1 MTKRLLL
8 SILLSAA
15 SALCMHA
22 AEPADSV
29 RPYRPVTSAY
39 TLGIGSSHLCDTYL
53 TPLHYTGFGAE
64 LRYERMSAMA
74 FDPERW
80 IMQLDGRLMFDHT
93 ENPARNST
101 MTGLEL
107 RLSWAMMR
115 RCRIASVPGLLLFYG
130 GYTDLGGGGLLLAR
144 NGNNPAQARAAWT
157 LGPTVMGV
165 WNHRFGRLPVTLR
178 YQARMPL
185 VGAFFSPD
193 YGELYYEIYLGNHKG
208 LAHAAWPGNYFHLD
222 NLLSADLHLGNTSLR
237 IGYAAD
243 IFSSKTN
250 NIVTRHITHLFVL
263 GVTTESITI
272 GRSRGI
278 DPHARIISAIY

>member
-1 MTKRLLL
+1 MIQRLLL
-8 SILLSAA
+8 SALVGIAA
-15 SALCMHA
+15 AFSTRA
-22 AEPADSV
+22 AEPADTL

-39 TLGIGSSHLCDTYL
+39 TLGLGTSHICDTYL
-53 TPLHYTGFGAE
+53 TPLHYTGIGAE
-64 LRYERMSAMA
+64 MRYERLSAMA
-74 FDPERW
+74 FDPDRW
-80 IMQLDGRLMFDHT
+80 IMQLDARLILDAT
-93 ENPARNST
+93 ENPARNAS
-101 MTGLEL
+101 MSGLEM
-107 RLSWAMMR
+107 RLSWSMMR
-115 RCRIASVPGLLLFYG
+115 RFRIASVPGLRLFCG
-130 GYTDLGGGGLLLAR
+130 GYTDLGGGALLLAR

-165 WNHRFGRLPVTLR
+165 WNHRFSRLPVTLR

-185 VGAFFSPD
+185 IGAFFSPD
-193 YGELYYEIYLGNHKG
+193 YGELYYEIYLGNHRG
-208 LAHAAWPGNYFHLD
+208 LAHVAWPGSYFRLD

-243 IFSSKTN
+243 ILSSKAN
-250 NIVTRHITHLFVL
+250 NIVTRHITHLFVI

>member
-1 MTKRLLL
+1 MIKRLLL
-8 SILLSAA
+8 SIVLGAVAALDGSAG
-15 SALCMHA
+15 L
-22 AEPADSV
+22 PADTV
-29 RPYRPVTSAY
+29 PPYRPVTSAY
-39 TLGIGSSHLCDTYL
+39 TVGIGTSHLCDTYL
-53 TPLHYTGFGAE
+53 TPLHYTGISAE
-64 LRYERMSAMA
+64 LRYERLSAMA
-74 FDPERW
+74 FDPDRW
-80 IMQLDGRLMFDHT
+80 VMQLDGRLMLDAAD
-93 ENPARNST
+93 NPARNAT

-115 RCRIASVPGLLLFYG
+115 RCRIASVPGLQLFYG
-130 GYTDLGGGGLLLAR
+130 GYTDIGGGGLLLAR

-165 WNHRFGRLPVTLR
+165 WNKRIRRLPVTLR

-193 YGELYYEIYLGNHKG
+193 YGELYYEIYLGNHSG
-208 LAHAAWPGNYFHLD
+208 LAHMAWPANYFRLD

-243 IFSSKTN
+243 IFSSKIN
-250 NIVTRHITHLFVL
+250 NIVARRVTHLFII

>member
-1 MTKRLLL
+1 M
-8 SILLSAA
+8 
-15 SALCMHA
+15 
-22 AEPADSV
+22 
-29 RPYRPVTSAY
+29 
-39 TLGIGSSHLCDTYL
+39 
-53 TPLHYTGFGAE
+53 
-64 LRYERMSAMA
+64 
-74 FDPERW
+74 
-80 IMQLDGRLMFDHT
+80 
-93 ENPARNST
+93 
-101 MTGLEL
+101 
-107 RLSWAMMR
+107 
-115 RCRIASVPGLLLFYG
+115 VP
-130 GYTDLGGGGLLLAR
+130 
-144 NGNNPAQARAAWT
+144 
-157 LGPTVMGV
+157 
-165 WNHRFGRLPVTLR
+165 
-178 YQARMPL
+178 PL

-208 LAHAAWPGNYFHLD
+208 LAHAAWPGNYFRLD